1 MPSWLNSSCC
11 KTKKLPF
18 SGSADAAR
26 RRSSNVI
33 SFDGPGYWTASTPR
47 PLSAA
52 PAPEF
57 AESQYSGGR
66 SKYDRPY
73 EEGKLLQRPQAPF
86 DHVSVLPVEP
96 LLRVI
101 TDAVAFAD
109 MMETKGKEVCKEWM
123 KINSGVPAKDRMVA
137 EKRFILHVHYFQGRR
152 GSKEETRVEFI
163 IGSYGPTMAS
173 RKVEALEEMT
183 LMKLK
188 ARFLCRD

>member
-1 MPSWLNSSCC
+1 
-11 KTKKLPF
+11 LPF
-18 SGSADAAR
+18 SGSADAVR

-33 SFDGPGYWTASTPR
+33 SYDGPGYWTASTPR
-47 PLSAA
+47 PPSAS
-52 PAPEF
+52 PVPEF
-57 AESQYSGGR
+57 AEYSGGQT
-66 SKYDRPY
+66 KYAGPY
-73 EEGKLLQRPQAPF
+73 HEGRVVQRPHAPF

-109 MMETKGKEVCKEWM
+109 MMEIKANQVCQEWM
-123 KINSGVPAKDRMVA
+123 KTNSGVQPKDRMVV
-137 EKRFILHVHYFQGRR
+137 EKRFILHVHYFPGRR

-173 RKVEALEEMT
+173 RKVETLEEMT

-188 ARFLCRD
+188 ARILCRD